1 MKTSS
6 VVRKSK
12 LDLLV
17 LFFQLLNKTSVA
29 LSAQRGMSVWYI
41 PNVKLISLVSDRGL
55 LKIDLLSFIL
65 TEGLRITN

>member
-29 LSAQRGMSVWYI
+29 LSTQRGVSVWYI